1 VLGVAA
7 DDLRVGFVG
16 RLSPEKG
23 PDVLLSAAARIDAA
37 IQLSFVGEG
46 RERPALETRAQ
57 EMGVGSRVTWHGAVP
72 DAARLLAAFDVLVL
86 SSRTD
91 GTPIVLFEAMAA
103 GVPIVASAVGGMP
116 ELLTAADAVLV
127 PPDDPA
133 ALAESIA
140 RVLLSPAASGS
151 RAAAAGR
158 RLEKRFASGPW
169 LDAYEGLYRSVS
181 ASRRR

>member
-1 VLGVAA
+1 VAVSRLLAQLLERRGVPSDRLHTIVNAWHSGEPPLPRAEARRVLGVAA

-116 ELLTAADAVLV
+116 ELLT
-127 PPDDPA
+127 
-133 ALAESIA
+133 
-140 RVLLSPAASGS
+140 
-151 RAAAAGR
+151 
-158 RLEKRFASGPW
+158 
-169 LDAYEGLYRSVS
+169 
-181 ASRRR
+181 